1 MPNPLRRRLRRRW
14 LPQGLAVLLV
24 VAQIQA
30 AQPAAAPPQTPA
42 AAPQAG
48 TPPAAPNPTPAQPLA
63 QLPVEQSLK
72 ILVLAGN
79 GEQNDLER
87 KVMAPLV
94 IQVEDQNDRPVE
106 GAQVIFR
113 FPITGPSATFSGGKS
128 AVTERT
134 NGTGQA
140 AAVNWMANGEV
151 GTFQVH
157 VNASYGNQVGE
168 TTVSMTNV
176 PRVVAEAKKSTA
188 KSLWSRRWV
197 KIAVIGGVAAGVGIG
212 VWLATR
218 GGGKSSGSTV
228 TIIPGSPGV
237 GVP

>member
-1 MPNPLRRRLRRRW
+1 M
-14 LPQGLAVLLV
+14 LLV

-30 AQPAAAPPQTPA
+30 AEPAAAQPQTPA

-48 TPPAAPNPTPAQPLA
+48 TPPAASNPAPAQPLA

-87 KVMAPLV
+87 RVMAPLV

-106 GAQVIFR
+106 GANVIFR
-113 FPITGPSATFSGGKS
+113 FPINGPSATFAGGKS
-128 AVTERT
+128 SVTART

-140 AAVNWMANGEV
+140 AAVNWMANGQV

-168 TTVSMTNV
+168 TTVSMTNAA
-176 PRVVAEAKKSTA
+176 RVVAEAKKSTA
-188 KSLWSRRWV
+188 KSWWSHRWV
-197 KIAVIGGVAAGVGIG
+197 KIAVIGGVAAAVAIG
-212 VWLATR
+212 VVLATR

>member
-1 MPNPLRRRLRRRW
+1 MPNPLRRRLRRPW
-14 LPQGLAVLLV
+14 LPQSLAVLLV

-30 AQPAAAPPQTPA
+30 AEPAAAPPQTTA

-48 TPPAAPNPTPAQPLA
+48 APPAASTPAPAQPLA

-87 KVMAPLV
+87 RVMAPLV
-94 IQVEDQNDRPVE
+94 VQVEDQNDRAVE

-113 FPITGPSATFSGGKS
+113 FPITGPSAIFSGGKS
-128 AVTERT
+128 SVTERT

-176 PRVVAEAKKSTA
+176 TRVVAEAKKSTA

-197 KIAVIGGVAAGVGIG
+197 KIAVIGGVAAGVAIG
-212 VWLATR
+212 VLLATR
-218 GGGKSSGSTV
+218 GGGKASGPTV
-228 TIIPGSPGV
+228 TITPGSPGV